1 MIENIPTLLK
11 VFDTAKSTLSAFTG
25 WKSKARGDS
34 RAIIEELKENSRYL
48 WLALEEDVSLTKVV
62 KKLSTKEYDR
72 LLKEGFDFNNLKNK
86 KIAKYASLKNTS
98 LASWQGKETYM
109 LVSNIYDKIKDL
121 KIKYPH
127 AKKNKI
133 LRWNFRVKNTQQRI
147 LLLLRH
153 ASY

>member
-25 WKSKARGDS
+25 WKSKSRGDA

-48 WLALEEDVSLTKVV
+48 WLVLEEDISLSKII

-86 KIAKYASLKNTS
+86 KIAKYASLQNTS

-121 KIKYPH
+121 KVKYPH
-127 AKKNKI
+127 AKNSQKM
-133 LRWNFRVKNTQQRI
+133 RWNLRVKNTQQRI
-147 LLLLRH
+147 LLLLKH
-153 ASY
+153 ASK